1 MAQRRRGMKARPA
14 RMDRDL
20 RPALWLA
27 GCVVGLAGAASTARW
42 IGVTEAMAGGVLA
55 VACAAVFGAVVAVR
69 LRSAGTR
76 STRVLAWTI
85 ALVVAAAAPV
95 LVAVFPGRLVAEG
108 TLSRAGDAVHLGPG
122 LHGAVRVLV
131 SGALPEASRLGF
143 SLRLGPG
150 ILEGT
155 LRRGAT
161 WWRAGEERRHYH
173 EDRRSVLLGG
183 DIPSGVDAVVLER
196 LVGNGVPLTVHVYAQ
211 GPPRWLVTIF
221 SIGTGLSFLFLHGRV
236 RRTRFPAAVAAVAVS
251 SGVLGSMI
259 ARPDFAVGPVLAGVV
274 AGTLVGVPVARVV
287 SDAARAL
294 EASQLWKRLAR
305 GRGS

>member
-27 GCVVGLAGAASTARW
+27 RYVVGLAGAASTARW

-108 TLSRAGDAVHLGPG
+108 TLSRAAMPSIWVRGSTERFASWCPVPCPRPPARILAPVGPWDSG
-122 LHGAVRVLV
+122 GHPSPRSDLV
-131 SGALPEASRLGF
+131 AC
-143 SLRLGPG
+143 
-150 ILEGT
+150 
-155 LRRGAT
+155 RRGAAPLP
-161 WWRAGEERRHYH
+161 RGPEVGALGRRHSVWRGRGRPGTP
-173 EDRRSVLLGG
+173 RRQRCAT
-183 DIPSGVDAVVLER
+183 D
-196 LVGNGVPLTVHVYAQ
+196 
-211 GPPRWLVTIF
+211 GPCLCPRTSTLARDHLP
-221 SIGTGLSFLFLHGRV
+221 IGTGLSFLFLHGRV